1 MGKFKIEH
9 LVNTVHP
16 DSRLD
21 LFIKSLGVR
30 LSRTRIIDLIE
41 DGRAKVNGKIEKPSY
56 KVKHGD
62 LITVDYECLVQTDV
76 KPEEIPLNI
85 IYEDNDIIVI
95 NKDDD
100 MVVHPAKGNRDG
112 TLVNALLHHTQ
123 IVGGNA
129 ERPGVVHRLD
139 KDTSGVM
146 VFAKNEEAHAFLA
159 GEIEKRRVKRTY
171 MTIVWG
177 SFTRKRGTVNAPIG
191 RSNTNRKVMAVTS
204 LNSREAITDYKVL
217 HDFKIASLLKVN
229 LQTGR
234 THQIRV
240 HLTHIEHPLVGDHE
254 YNKNVLAVVK
264 EVKLDR
270 KQYYDYIVK
279 LIDRQAL
286 HAVALKFRHPRTKE
300 EVEFFAPLPEDFMRV
315 LNYLWSLEKENK

>member
-9 LVNTVHP
+9 TVNSIHP

-21 LFIKSLGVR
+21 VFIKNLGVR

-41 DGRAKVNGKIEKPSY
+41 DGRAKVNGGIEKPSY
-56 KVKHGD
+56 KVKRGD
-62 LITVDYECLVQTDV
+62 IITVEYEALVQTDV
-76 KPEEIPLNI
+76 KPEEIPLDI
-85 IYEDNDIIVI
+85 VYEDDQIIVI
-95 NKDDD
+95 NKDRD
-100 MVVHPAKGNRDG
+100 MVVHPAKGNREG
-112 TLVNALLHHTQ
+112 TLVNAILHHTQ
-123 IVGGNA
+123 IVGGNK

-146 VFAKNEEAHAFLA
+146 VFAKNEEAHAFLS
-159 GEIEKRRVKRTY
+159 GEIEKRNVKRTY
-171 MTIVWG
+171 MALVWG
-177 SFTRKRGTVNAPIG
+177 SFTRKRGTVDAPIG
-191 RSNTNRKVMAVTS
+191 RSNSNRKLMAVTNI
-204 LNSREAITDYKVL
+204 NSREAMTDYKVL

-229 LQTGR
+229 LHTGR

-240 HLTHIEHPLVGDHE
+240 HMSHIEHPVVGDNE
-254 YNKNVLAVVK
+254 YNRNVLSVVK

-270 KQYYDYIVK
+270 KRHYDYIIK
-279 LIDRQAL
+279 LIERQAL

-315 LNYLWSLEKENK
+315 LNYLWAVEKEKK

>member
-1 MGKFKIEH
+1 MAKFKIDH
-9 LVNTVHP
+9 TVKSEHP

-21 LFIKSLGVR
+21 VFIKNLGVR
-30 LSRTRIIDLIE
+30 VSRTRIISMIE
-41 DGRAKVNGKIEKPSY
+41 SGVAKVNGKKEKPSY
-56 KVKHGD
+56 KVKKGD
-62 LITVDYECLVQTDV
+62 RIEVEYEALVQTDV
-76 KPEEIPLNI
+76 KPEEIPLDI
-85 IYEDNDIIVI
+85 IYEDDDIIVI
-95 NKDDD
+95 NKDKD

-123 IVGGNA
+123 IEGGSK

-146 VFAKNEEAHAFLA
+146 VFAKNEDSHAFLS

-171 MTIVWG
+171 LTLVWG

-191 RSNTNRKVMAVTS
+191 RSNSNRKIMAVTNI
-204 LNSREAITDYKVL
+204 NSRDALTDYKVL

-240 HLTHIEHPLVGDHE
+240 HMSHIEHPVVGDGE
-254 YNKNVLAVVK
+254 YDRNVLSVVK
-264 EVKLDR
+264 EVQLDR
-270 KQYYDYIVK
+270 KKHFEYIDK
-279 LIDRQAL
+279 LMDRQAL
-286 HAVALKFRHPRTKE
+286 HSVALRFVHPRTKE
-300 EVEFFAPLPEDFMRV
+300 EVEFFAPLPEDFMRA
-315 LNYLWSLEKENK
+315 LNYLWAIEKEKK